1 MTIPDTVHDAVR
13 AATAAAEASAV
24 RIRELPDLDTIREV
38 DDLFRVIWRP
48 DPNNP
53 PVSNELMRV
62 LAHAGNYVVGAYLGD
77 RLVGA
82 TVGFLATP
90 IGRTL
95 HSHVTGVS
103 AEVRG
108 RSVGFALKLHQRAWA
123 LERGLDTITW
133 TFDPLVRRN
142 AYFNLAKLAARAVQ
156 YLPDFYGEMGDDIN
170 GTGASDRLLVRWDLD
185 APEVAAACDR
195 RPPGAGHGLLV
206 PTPPDIEGLRKAD
219 PALAD
224 EWRMRLREVL
234 GTHLAGGAEITGFTR
249 DGDYVVT
256 RDPRLVQHG
265 AP

>member
-13 AATAAAEASAV
+13 AASAAAAASAV
-24 RIRELPDLDTIREV
+24 RIRELPDLDSIREV

-103 AEVRG
+103 EGMRG

-170 GTGASDRLLVRWDLD
+170 GTGASDRLLVRWDLN
-185 APEVAAACDR
+185 APEVAAACDG
-195 RPPGAGHGLLV
+195 RPPPAAADGPLV
-206 PTPPDIEGLRKAD
+206 PTPADIEGLRKTD
-219 PALAD
+219 PASAD
-224 EWRMRLREVL
+224 EWRLRLRESL
-234 GTHLAGGAEITGFTR
+234 GTYLSSGAEITGFTR
-249 DGDYVVT
+249 DGAYVVE
-256 RDPRLVQHG
+256 PL
-265 AP
+265 